1 MTLLARLVF
10 VLAFLWGGL
19 TVAESRISPQ
29 DFAVGFPLQLPAGY
43 GAYTLDLNEEVY
55 RAVVSPQLAD
65 LRVFDDAGAVQP
77 HVLDLPSPAQNLG
90 EVELPLFTLYCSRPG
105 SSLPEEV
112 QVETGPTGTVVR
124 VTGQQTDR
132 RQREVW
138 GYLLDLGGLEG
149 QPKQLYFNWT
159 PPEEGFVSRI
169 VIEGSNDLASWR
181 PLQTAVLA
189 DLNTEGQRISRNSVE
204 LPANLPRYLRFAWPL
219 DGSGVELQKAVIL
232 VAKEGAP
239 APLRWLEPE
248 PQEAAELSWT
258 YDAGGPFPV
267 RRLQIVLPQAGNL
280 ARVRLESRASV
291 EYGWHPRYQGL
302 LYNLQIDG
310 KPLRNE
316 EVTLVSSDR
325 YWRLVVEEAWGQ
337 IAAAP
342 RLRLG
347 WQPHRLRFSASGK
360 PPYLLAAGSI
370 RVLGVDVDLESG
382 FRNLIDA
389 LPESAFGKASL
400 GPPITLAGEAALV
413 KPVPKRP
420 LPWRSWLLW
429 GVLILGVLVVAGMVR
444 SLLGEMKTGG

>member
-1 MTLLARLVF
+1 MTLFARLVF
-10 VLAFLWGGL
+10 ASALLWGGL

-29 DFAVGFPLQLPAGY
+29 DFAVGFPLQLQEGY

-55 RAVVSPQLAD
+55 RTVVSPQLAD
-65 LRVFDDAGAVQP
+65 LRIFDDGGTVQP
-77 HVLDLPSPAQNLG
+77 HVLDLPRPAQNLG
-90 EVELPLFTLYCSRPG
+90 EVELPLFTLYCNRPG

-112 QVETGPTGTVVR
+112 RVETGPNGTVIQ
-124 VTGQQTDR
+124 VTGQQTDQ
-132 RQREVW
+132 QREVW

-149 QPKQLYFNWT
+149 QPKQLYFNWA

-189 DLNTEGQRISRNSVE
+189 DLNTEGQRILRDSVE
-204 LPANLPRYLRFAWPL
+204 LPADLPRYLRFAWPRE
-219 DGSGVELQKAVIL
+219 GSGVELQKVVAL
-232 VAKEGAP
+232 VAKEGVV
-239 APLRWLEPE
+239 APLRWLQLE
-248 PQEAAELSWT
+248 PQETAESSWT

-267 RRLQIVLPQAGNL
+267 RRLQIELPQAGNL
-280 ARVRLESRASV
+280 ARVRLESRAGAGD
-291 EYGWHPRYQGL
+291 GWRPRYQGL

-310 KPLRNE
+310 KALRNE
-316 EVTLVSSDR
+316 EVTIVSSDR

-342 RLRLG
+342 TLRLG

-370 RVLGVDVDLESG
+370 SVSGVDADLESG
-382 FRNLIDA
+382 FRSLIDA

-400 GPPITLAGEAALV
+400 GPPVTLAGEAALV
-413 KPVPKRP
+413 KPVPKQP
-420 LPWRSWLLW
+420 LPWRSWILW

-444 SLLGEMKTGG
+444 SLLGEMKAGS